1 MLRRYVVSKVQH
13 VRKQTQYTRTHTRT
27 REYMRTTCK
36 TTCTTMPWN
45 IGTRNC
51 LTEYTVHSLSNCY
64 GLLPWCC
71 WTMMPDGVIQHKFLQ
86 KCVILHS
93 CVHGR
98 RKDFPGGSSWFF
110 EKFCRRAKKWRNMFF
125 YHLKWRKQHFL
136 LKCSNS
142 CPLPTMPVTNLGHQG
157 RWRVFWEG
165 PKFFK
170 LCPIVLNYVQH
181 IFPRRAKIVSRA
193 KAPLVTG
200 LLPTPMLVCRKK
212 FVPHHLKIGVISSV
226 LTPF

>member
-1 MLRRYVVSKVQH
+1 MWFRKFSMCESKHSTHAHTHEPGSTCEQRAKPHARRCRGTLEHAIVWQNTPCTVCQTAMACCLGVVEQ
-13 VRKQTQYTRTHTRT
+13 
-27 REYMRTTCK
+27 
-36 TTCTTMPWN
+36 
-45 IGTRNC
+45 
-51 LTEYTVHSLSNCY
+51 
-64 GLLPWCC
+64 WCQMVKYN
-71 WTMMPDGVIQHKFLQ
+71 TSFLQ